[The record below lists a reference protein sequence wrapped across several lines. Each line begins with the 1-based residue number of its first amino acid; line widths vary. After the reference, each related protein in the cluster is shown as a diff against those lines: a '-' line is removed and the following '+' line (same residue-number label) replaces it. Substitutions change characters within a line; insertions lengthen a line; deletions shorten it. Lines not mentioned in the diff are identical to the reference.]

1 MRGWLAICALL
12 GGGAVAV
19 AAAAGLVSPVQDL
32 SVEPLAWNAAHW
44 LRQPWTLW
52 TAAWVHTSAGSLG
65 GNLLALLALAVLGA
79 AFGAGR
85 LATLALAAAWPLTT
99 LALLLWPEVTSYA
112 GLGGPIHA
120 AAAVLAV
127 HVARRTAFKPLAVLL
142 FAGIGLKLAIER
154 AWIQPVAFDPSWGF
168 NVVYAA
174 HLAGTIAGAASALVL
189 DWLLAPEAGT
199 RAG

>member
-1 MRGWLAICALL
+1 MKGWLAICALL

-19 AAAAGLVSPVQDL
+19 AAVGGLVSPLQDL
-32 SVEPLAWNAAHW
+32 SQHPLAWSAAQWQQH
-44 LRQPWTLW
+44 PWTLW

-65 GNLLALLALAVLGA
+65 GNLLALVALAVLGA

-85 LATLALAAAWPLTT
+85 LAALSLAAAWPLTT
-99 LALLLWPEVTSYA
+99 LALLLWPDVTAYA

-120 AAAVLAV
+120 AAAVLAI

-142 FAGIGLKLAIER
+142 FGGIGLKLAIER
-154 AWIQPVAFDPSWGF
+154 AWVQPVAFDPSWGF

-174 HLAGTIAGAASALVL
+174 HLAGTVAGAGVATIL
-189 DWLLAPEAGT
+189 DWLLARESGARSG
-199 RAG
+199 